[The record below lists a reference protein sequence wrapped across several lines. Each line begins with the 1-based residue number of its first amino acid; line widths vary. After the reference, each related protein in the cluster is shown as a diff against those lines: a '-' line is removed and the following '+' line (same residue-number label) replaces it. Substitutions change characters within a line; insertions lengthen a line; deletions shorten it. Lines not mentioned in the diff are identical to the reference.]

1 MNNIYILTFFNIPL
15 GEFYSKSR
23 SYKVF
28 SLKSNYLICKHELA
42 KLIFNISV
50 KRIKKGSTK
59 RIFFVSNSNSYL
71 NISFYGTQSR
81 NKENTTKTTNKH
93 RLNTSG
99 N

>member
-1 MNNIYILTFFNIPL
+1 M
-15 GEFYSKSR
+15 
-23 SYKVF
+23 
-28 SLKSNYLICKHELA
+28 
-42 KLIFNISV
+42 FNISV